1 VLDREVAAADT
12 TDLKRKRVLML
23 DLNKITDVKNNSG
36 DTDGALTAIEES
48 VSRPCQGQR
57 QYLDPPRRLDRAREA
72 RRWKDYFLSL
82 RKSTSQ

>member
-1 VLDREVAAADT
+1 
-12 TDLKRKRVLML
+12 ML

-72 RRWKDYFLSL
+72 RQRQAQRGRQAGGARGL
-82 RKSTSQ
+82 